1 MCFSKK
7 MKVPKPN
14 TDQKAPEPVLLEAP
28 KGVEYGDGADDDS
41 SSDASSA
48 KKGLG
53 SLKVAKPSK
62 DIGDGTQSG
71 TIAKDTGITPTK
83 KKPAASGIKRAMKR

>member
-28 KGVEYGDGADDDS
+28 KGIEFGDGADDNVDKDTEGS
-41 SSDASSA
+41 TG
-48 KKGLG
+48 KGLS
-53 SLKVAKPSK
+53 SLKVSK
-62 DIGDGTQSG
+62 DTGDGTQSG
-71 TIAKDTGITPTK
+71 TVAKDTGITPTK

>member
-28 KGVEYGDGADDDS
+28 KGVEFGDGADDNVDKDTEGS
-41 SSDASSA
+41 TG
-48 KKGLG
+48 KGLS
-53 SLKVAKPSK
+53 SLKVSK
-62 DIGDGTQSG
+62 DTGDGTQAG
-71 TIAKDTGITPTK
+71 TVAKDTGITPTT

>member
-28 KGVEYGDGADDDS
+28 KGIEFGGDAETVDKTDDNE
-41 SSDASSA
+41 SSA
-48 KKGLG
+48 KGLS
-53 SLKVAKPSK
+53 SLKV
-62 DIGDGTQSG
+62 G
-71 TIAKDTGITPTK
+71 KDTGDGSKTSTTKDTGLDPSVK
-83 KKPAASGIKRAMKR
+83 KKASTPSIKRALKR

>member
-28 KGVEYGDGADDDS
+28 KGIEFGDGADDNVDKSDDDTS
-41 SSDASSA
+41 S
-48 KKGLG
+48 KKGLS
-53 SLKVAKPSK
+53 SLKVSK
-62 DIGDGTQSG
+62 DTGDGTQSG
-71 TIAKDTGITPTK
+71 TVAKDTGITPTK
-83 KKPAASGIKRAMKR
+83 KKPAAAGIKRAMKR